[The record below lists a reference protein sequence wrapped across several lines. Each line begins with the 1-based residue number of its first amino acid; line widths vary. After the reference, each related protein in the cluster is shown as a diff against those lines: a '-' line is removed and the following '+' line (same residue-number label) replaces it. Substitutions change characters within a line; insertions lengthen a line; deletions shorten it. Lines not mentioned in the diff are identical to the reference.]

1 MKQPEK
7 SLNHLKE
14 NEAAKIGNNDNA
26 ENVNSLQQTLRETGR
41 ILVNDLSEK
50 EIEYICM
57 KITPRK
63 IRVYFQRHPQ
73 EFNKIRPGSRAAS
86 LSDDMTVMLVRKNI
100 AKDFIASFI
109 TKQLDVWRLEIEKY
123 QKMQEEKGE
132 SRSIALLETIFQSV
146 FRENVGLF
154 FKVTGEPCYKEYI
167 ALMEAALQLLNEKKK
182 REEISI
188 ETLKSETEEGV
199 KRGEITELKEKVKNL
214 TAQKVKLEQE
224 AETEKELYFKAQ
236 TSLSKLS
243 ERNSELE
250 SEVMLIKKQIEQERE
265 KEERLQ
271 AELDKYRKLSKYCD
285 EETEEQREDYQHT
298 SICQIFTDYNGKK
311 CRRLADIEDRRINR
325 FIKIEEE
332 PPYFGNRDKL
342 PLLDGPDTEEFVGI
356 WNWSVIPNYKDS
368 NRDYVNK
375 MQYNSNLKYIEV
387 VEFTECHS
395 YEELLERLIDK
406 NLSCIS
412 GSKVLFV
419 YQTVENQMNGLLCGT
434 RELEFCNGYARLKKN
449 VYILPQYTID
459 SGDVIEIAG
468 KKIYRYL
475 NIGMPQNILQVKSP
489 LEVVKEIVVRRATSA
504 RLRQGGL
511 SIKET
516 QHCQAFLKELPEK
529 TMYQEIIDAYECT
542 EKEAEEYLSAFIK
555 QADSYLSENDIDMET
570 LGAAVERNAELVRRC
585 KELLLE
591 DWQKENSEK
600 LLMAQEELEK
610 VQRAAREERDNYITY
625 KEQHTKVQEELKELQ
640 AEISKQE
647 KLAQDVQEKIAARIA
662 LARKDAS
669 DFISEM
675 AFAMPIDTK
684 SKSAL
689 SEGSSTS
696 ITYRKKKYHL
706 GTEIT
711 DMDSFEE
718 ELTENLILSGYD
730 ERTALQM
737 AQIIVFA
744 ICNNMPIACGEH
756 AERIADC
763 ISSMFG
769 CDGTC
774 MISLPIGEP
783 RCKEICDFIG
793 QEIKDVNRV
802 FMVNGIFEGFSLSAF
817 HEIRQR
823 SEEWGNKAI
832 LIFPLNG
839 VNIEMIS
846 SHVWN
851 QTMFIDG
858 DLGITDFGM
867 DTLNAFHS
875 SVDFALEYDIE
886 VFRKKRKLLKQF
898 YGLIDNMAILNYAKY
913 LAVTDGTMET
923 DEMIFIQVLLSAKS
937 FGKKEDFLEKLSVV
951 GLDIKSNR
959 YIKKYL

>member
-1 MKQPEK
+1 MKQSEE
-7 SLNHLKE
+7 SNYNLKE
-14 NEAAKIGNNDNA
+14 NEEAKIGNRDNA
-26 ENVNSLQQTLRETGR
+26 ENVNSLQQTLKKKGR
-41 ILVNDLSEK
+41 VLVDDFSEE

-63 IRVYFQRHPQ
+63 IRAYFQRHPQ
-73 EFNKIRPGSRAAS
+73 EFNKIRRGSRAAS

-100 AKDFIASFI
+100 TKDFVASFI
-109 TKQLDVWRLEIEKY
+109 TEKLDVWRLEIERGRRMK
-123 QKMQEEKGE
+123 EEKGE
-132 SRSIALLETIFQSV
+132 SKSVALLEAILQSV
-146 FRENVGLF
+146 FEENVTLF
-154 FKVTGEPCYKEYI
+154 FKVIGEPCSKEYI
-167 ALMEAALQLLNEKKK
+167 ALTEDALQLLNEKKK

-188 ETLKSETEEGV
+188 ETLKSEIDERAD
-199 KRGEITELKEKVKNL
+199 RGEITELKEKIKNL
-214 TAQKVKLEQE
+214 MAQTVNLEQKL
-224 AETEKELYFKAQ
+224 ETEKELYTKAQ
-236 TSLSKLS
+236 TSLSQLS

-250 SEVMLIKKQIEQERE
+250 SDLFLIKKQIEQERE
-265 KEERLQ
+265 KGEGLQ

-298 SICQIFTDYNGKK
+298 SICQIFSDYNGKK
-311 CRRLADIEDRRINR
+311 CRRLADIEDRKISR
-325 FIKIEEE
+325 FIKCEDE
-332 PPYFGNRDKL
+332 PPYFSNRDKL
-342 PLLDGPDTEEFVGI
+342 PLLDGPDTEEFIGI

-375 MQYNSNLKYIEV
+375 MQYNSNMKYIEV

-395 YEELLERLIDK
+395 YEELLDRLTDNAI
-406 NLSCIS
+406 SCIS
-412 GSKVLFV
+412 GSRVLFV
-419 YQTVENQMNGLLCGT
+419 YHATENQMNGLLCGT
-434 RELEFCNGYARLKKN
+434 SELEFCNGDVQLKKN

-475 NIGMPQNILQVKSP
+475 NMGMPQNIYKVKSP
-489 LEVVKEIVVRRATSA
+489 LEVVKAIVVRRATSA

-529 TMYQEIIDAYECT
+529 TIYQEIIDAYECT
-542 EKEAEEYLSAFIK
+542 EKEAEEYLSSFIK
-555 QADSYLSENDIDMET
+555 QADSYLSEDDIDMAT
-570 LGAAVERNAELVRRC
+570 LGIAVERNTELVKKC
-585 KELLLE
+585 KELLSE
-591 DWQKENSEK
+591 DWKKENSRQ
-600 LLMAQEELEK
+600 LLMAQDELEK
-610 VQRAAREERDNYITY
+610 VQRAVKEERDNYTTY
-625 KEQHTKVQEELKELQ
+625 EEQHSKVQEKLKKLQ
-640 AEISKQE
+640 TEISKQE

-675 AFAMPIDTK
+675 AFAIPIDIK
-684 SKSAL
+684 SKSVL
-689 SEGSSTS
+689 SEGSSIS
-696 ITYRKKKYHL
+696 ITYRKRKYHL

-718 ELTENLILSGYD
+718 ELIDNLTFSGYD
-730 ERTALQM
+730 DTTALQM
-737 AQIIVFA
+737 AQIVVFA
-744 ICNNMPIACGEH
+744 ICNNMPIVCGEH

-774 MISLPIGEP
+774 IISLPIGEP
-783 RCKEICDFIG
+783 RCKDICDFIG
-793 QEIKDVNRV
+793 QEIKDTNRV
-802 FMVNGIFEGFSLSAF
+802 FIVNGIFDGFSLNAF

-823 SEEWGNKAI
+823 SEEWENKAI

-839 VNIEMIS
+839 VNTEMIS

-858 DLGITDFGM
+858 DMGIIDFEK

-875 SVDFALEYDIE
+875 SVDFVLEYDAEI
-886 VFRKKRKLLKQF
+886 FRKKRKLLKQF
-898 YGLIDNMAILNYAKY
+898 YGIIDNMAVLNYAKY
-913 LAVTDGTMET
+913 LAVTDGTMGA
-923 DEMIFIQVLLSAKS
+923 DEMILVQVLLSAKS
-937 FGKKEDFLEKLSVV
+937 SAKKEDFLEKLSTV

>member
-1 MKQPEK
+1 MKHIEK
-7 SLNHLKE
+7 SDYNLKE
-14 NEAAKIGNNDNA
+14 NEEEKTRNNDDA
-26 ENVNSLQQTLRETGR
+26 ENVNSLQQTLKGKGR
-41 ILVNDLSEK
+41 ILVDDFSQE

-57 KITPRK
+57 KITPKK
-63 IRVYFQRHPQ
+63 IRAYFQKYPK
-73 EFNKIRPGSRAAS
+73 EFNKVRPGSRAAS
-86 LSDDMTVMLVRKNI
+86 LSDDTTVMLVRKNI
-100 AKDFIASFI
+100 TKDFVASFI
-109 TKQLDVWRLEIEKY
+109 IKQLDIWRLEIERY
-123 QKMQEEKGE
+123 QRMQEEKGK
-132 SRSIALLETIFQSV
+132 SRSIALLETILQSV
-146 FRENVGLF
+146 FEENVTLF
-154 FKVTGEPCYKEYI
+154 FKVIGEPCSKEYI
-167 ALMEAALQLLNEKKK
+167 ALTEAALQLLGEKKK
-182 REEISI
+182 REKISI
-188 ETLKSETEEGV
+188 ESLKSETEEGV
-199 KRGEITELKEKVKNL
+199 KSGEITELKEKVKNL
-214 TAQKVKLEQE
+214 TAQTVRLEQE
-224 AETEKELYFKAQ
+224 VETEKVLHSKTQ
-236 TSLSKLS
+236 TSLSELS

-271 AELDKYRKLSKYCD
+271 AELDKYRILSKYCD
-285 EETEEQREDYQHT
+285 EEIEEQREDYQHT

-325 FIKIEEE
+325 FIKNEEE
-332 PPYFGNRDKL
+332 PPYFDNRDKL

-356 WNWSVIPNYKDS
+356 WNWSVISNYKDP
-368 NRDYVNK
+368 NRDWVNK
-375 MQYNSNLKYIEV
+375 MQYNSNMKYIEV

-395 YEELLERLIDK
+395 YEELLDHLIKGD
-406 NLSCIS
+406 LSCIS

-419 YQTVENQMNGLLCGT
+419 YQIAENQMNGLLCGT
-434 RELEFCNGYARLKKN
+434 RELEFSNGYARLKKN

-475 NIGMPQNILQVKSP
+475 NMGMPQNILQVKSP

-570 LGAAVERNAELVRRC
+570 LGAAVERNAELIRRC

-600 LLMAQEELEK
+600 LLMAQDELEK
-610 VQRAAREERDNYITY
+610 VQRAAREERENYFTY
-625 KEQHTKVQEELKELQ
+625 KEQHSKVQEELEGLQ
-640 AEISKQE
+640 VQISKQE
-647 KLAQDVQEKIAARIA
+647 KLAQDVKEKIAARIA

-675 AFAMPIDTK
+675 AFVMPIDIK
-684 SKSAL
+684 SKSVR
-689 SEGSSTS
+689 SEGSSIS

-718 ELTENLILSGYD
+718 ELIDNLTFSGYD
-730 ERTALQM
+730 DTTALQM
-737 AQIIVFA
+737 AQIVVFA
-744 ICNNMPIACGEH
+744 ICNNMPIVCGEH
-756 AERIADC
+756 TERIADC

-774 MISLPIGEP
+774 IISLPIGEP
-783 RCKEICDFIG
+783 RCKDICDFIG
-793 QEIKDVNRV
+793 QEIKDTNRV
-802 FMVNGIFEGFSLSAF
+802 FIVNGIFDGFSLNAF

-823 SEEWGNKAI
+823 SEEWENKAI

-839 VNIEMIS
+839 VNTEMIS

-858 DLGITDFGM
+858 DMGIIDFEK

-875 SVDFALEYDIE
+875 SVDFVLEYDAEI
-886 VFRKKRKLLKQF
+886 FRKKRKLLKQF
-898 YGLIDNMAILNYAKY
+898 YGIIDNMAVLNYAKY
-913 LAVTDGTMET
+913 LAVTDGTMGA
-923 DEMIFIQVLLSAKS
+923 DEMILVQVLLSAKS
-937 FGKKEDFLEKLSVV
+937 SGKKEDFLEKLSTV

>member
-1 MKQPEK
+1 MKQPEEG
-7 SLNHLKE
+7 NYNLKE
-14 NEAAKIGNNDNA
+14 NEETKIGNHDNT
-26 ENVNSLQQTLRETGR
+26 ENVNSLQQTLKEKGR
-41 ILVNDLSEK
+41 VLVDDFSEE

-63 IRVYFQRHPQ
+63 IRTYFQEHHQ
-73 EFNKIRPGSRAAS
+73 ESQKILRVNRAAS
-86 LSDDMTVMLVRKNI
+86 LTDKTTIMLVKKNI
-100 AKDFIASFI
+100 TKDFVASFI
-109 TKQLDVWRLEIEKY
+109 IEKLDVWRREIERCRR
-123 QKMQEEKGE
+123 MQEEKGE
-132 SRSIALLETIFQSV
+132 SRSIALLEAILQSV
-146 FRENVGLF
+146 FEENVPLF
-154 FKVTGEPCYKEYI
+154 FKVIREPCSKEYI
-167 ALMEAALQLLNEKKK
+167 ALTEDALQLLNEKKK

-188 ETLKSETEEGV
+188 ETLKSETEERAD
-199 KRGEITELKEKVKNL
+199 RGEITELKEKIKNL
-214 TAQKVKLEQE
+214 TVQIVNLEQKL
-224 AETEKELYFKAQ
+224 ETEKELYTEAQ
-236 TSLSKLS
+236 TSFSQLS

-250 SEVMLIKKQIEQERE
+250 SELLLIKKQIEQERE
-265 KEERLQ
+265 KGEGLQ

-298 SICQIFTDYNGKK
+298 SICQIFSDYNGKR
-311 CRRLADIEDRRINR
+311 CRRLADIEDRKISR
-325 FIKIEEE
+325 FIKCEDE
-332 PPYFGNRDKL
+332 PPYFSNRDKL
-342 PLLDGPDTEEFVGI
+342 PLLDGPDTEEFIGI

-375 MQYNSNLKYIEV
+375 MQYNSNMKYIEV
-387 VEFTECHS
+387 VEFIECHS
-395 YEELLERLIDK
+395 YEELLERITD
-406 NLSCIS
+406 NALSCIS
-412 GSKVLFV
+412 GSRVLFV
-419 YQTVENQMNGLLCGT
+419 YHVTENQMNGLLCGT
-434 RELEFCNGYARLKKN
+434 SELEFCNENVQLKKN

-468 KKIYRYL
+468 KKLYRYL
-475 NIGMPQNILQVKSP
+475 NMGMPQNIYRVKSP
-489 LEVVKEIVVRRATSA
+489 LEVVKEIVIRRATSA
-504 RLRQGGL
+504 RLRQNGL

-542 EKEAEEYLSAFIK
+542 EKEAEEYLSSFIK
-555 QADSYLSENDIDMET
+555 QADSYLSEDDIDMAT
-570 LGAAVERNAELVRRC
+570 LGIAVERNTELVKKC
-585 KELLLE
+585 KELLSE
-591 DWQKENSEK
+591 DWKKENSRQ
-600 LLMAQEELEK
+600 LLMAQDELEK
-610 VQRAAREERDNYITY
+610 VQRAVKEERDNYTTY
-625 KEQHTKVQEELKELQ
+625 KEQYSKVQEELKELQ
-640 AEISKQE
+640 TEISKQE

-675 AFAMPIDTK
+675 AFAIPIDTK
-684 SKSAL
+684 SKNVL
-689 SEGSSTS
+689 SEESSIS
-696 ITYRKKKYHL
+696 ITYRKRKYHL
-706 GTEIT
+706 CTEIT
-711 DMDSFEE
+711 DMDSFED

-730 ERTALQM
+730 DTTAPQM

-744 ICNNMPIACGEH
+744 ICNNMPIVCGEH
-756 AERIADC
+756 AERIVDC

-783 RCKEICDFIG
+783 HCKDICDFIG

-802 FMVNGIFEGFSLSAF
+802 FIVNGIFDGFSLNAF

-839 VNIEMIS
+839 VNTEMIS

-858 DLGITDFGM
+858 DMGIIDFGK
-867 DTLNAFHS
+867 DTLNAFYS
-875 SVDFALEYDIE
+875 SVDFVLEYDVEI
-886 VFRKKRKLLKQF
+886 FRKKRKLLKQF
-898 YGLIDNMAILNYAKY
+898 YGIIDNMAVLNYAKY
-913 LAVTDGTMET
+913 LAVTDGTMGA
-923 DEMIFIQVLLSAKS
+923 DEMILVQVLLSAKS
-937 FGKKEDFLEKLSVV
+937 FGKKEDFLEKLSTV